1 MEPMN
6 LQDEINTYTEL
17 NLSGALPKEDY
28 HDSMESRKPTSI
40 IIWKNLNFD
49 IIAVYN
55 EKISTKK
62 YSNYFE
68 KLTDN
73 WGRPI
78 CILSL
83 WYLS

>member
-40 IIWKNLNFD
+40 II
-49 IIAVYN
+49 
-55 EKISTKK
+55 
-62 YSNYFE
+62 
-68 KLTDN
+68 
-73 WGRPI
+73 
-78 CILSL
+78 
-83 WYLS
+83 